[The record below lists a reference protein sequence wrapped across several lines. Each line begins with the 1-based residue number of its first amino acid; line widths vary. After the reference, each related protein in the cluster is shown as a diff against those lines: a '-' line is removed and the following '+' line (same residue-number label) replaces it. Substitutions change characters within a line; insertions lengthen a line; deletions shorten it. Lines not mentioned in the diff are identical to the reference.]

1 MNKIVIF
8 FVLIFADILS
18 KYFVKNNLVLNQSI
32 EINDFL
38 YFVYIQNFGVSF
50 GLFAG
55 SIPYYLLIIIGLLI
69 VILIIYLMYLSKNAL
84 EKSAYFIIIIGALSN
99 ILDRLINTFVVDFIL
114 LRYESFYWPAFNLA
128 DIYITIGIIM
138 LIISFL
144 NNKKLTNE

>member
-1 MNKIVIF
+1 VNKIVIF
-8 FVLIFADILS
+8 FVLIFADIIS
-18 KYFVKNNLVLNQSI
+18 KYFVKNNLILNQSV

-38 YFVYIQNFGVSF
+38 YLVYIQNFGVSF

-69 VILIIYLMYLSKNAL
+69 VILIIYLMYLSKNTL

-99 ILDRLINTFVVDFIL
+99 ILDRLFNTFVVDFIL

>member
-8 FVLIFADILS
+8 FALIFADILS

>member
-1 MNKIVIF
+1 MNKIIIF
-8 FVLIFADILS
+8 FVLIFADIIS
-18 KYFVKNNLVLNQSI
+18 KYFVKNNLILNQSV

-38 YFVYIQNFGVSF
+38 YLVYIQNFGVSF

-69 VILIIYLMYLSKNAL
+69 VILIIYLMYLSKNTL

-99 ILDRLINTFVVDFIL
+99 ILDRLFNTFVVDFIL